1 VARELASRG
10 ITVNVVAPGFIATD
24 MTSVLP
30 EKVKTEVK
38 ERIPVRRFGTPE
50 DIAEL
55 VAYLAS
61 PGAGYVTGQVIA
73 VDGGLT
79 A

>member
-1 VARELASRG
+1 VR
-10 ITVNVVAPGFIATD
+10 
-24 MTSVLP
+24 
-30 EKVKTEVK
+30 

-50 DIAEL
+50 DIADL
-55 VAYLAS
+55 VCYLAS
-61 PGAGYVTGQVIA
+61 PSASYLTGQVIA